1 MDDTNSILIEDLNNE
16 KNQNVIH
23 PLSDPQSHTPSSAS
37 SSASTSPKRKLPAP
51 LIIPPK
57 GNDKRKES
65 CKKVGG
71 DKKRG
76 GHDIEVEFLKQ
87 FNNPEFMRHQKA
99 KEEGKNTIEY
109 GATSDTTIDESHPVR
124 DVLKNKLSITGT
136 NVTNKSGNNIQ
147 FVLGN
152 IPEFKQIQS
161 ATEITPDFVTKLLNN
176 YLKKGNSIKPADML
190 VYKCKSSKKWLFFNI
205 MHIIKYIAE
214 KGIWRKIEKTGRY
227 KCDFK
232 NGTKKGTGQ
241 YLTHEHRGT
250 HNSDF
255 LGANG
260 NTGIKLINLLMDK
273 KYGIDYHSEDFQF

>member
-1 MDDTNSILIEDLNNE
+1 MDDTKNILIVDLNNE
-16 KNQNVIH
+16 QNQNDIH
-23 PLSDPQSHTPSSAS
+23 RPASA
-37 SSASTSPKRKLPAP
+37 SPKRKLPAP
-51 LIIPPK
+51 LIMPLK

-71 DKKRG
+71 DKKRV

-109 GATSDTTIDESHPVR
+109 GATSDTTIDDSHPVC
-124 DVLKNKLSITGT
+124 DVLKNKLNIPGM

-161 ATEITPDFVTKLLNN
+161 ATEITPEFVTKMLNN
-176 YLKKGNSIKPADML
+176 YLKKGNSSKPADML
-190 VYKCKSSKKWLFFNI
+190 VYKNTIGKKWLFFNI
-205 MHIIKYIAE
+205 MHVINYIAE
-214 KGIWRKIEKTGRY
+214 KGIWRKIEETGRY

-260 NTGIKLINLLMDK
+260 NTGIKLINLLMDE
-273 KYGIDYHSEDFQF
+273 KYGIKYHSEDFQF

>member
-1 MDDTNSILIEDLNNE
+1 MDDTNSIILSDLNNE
-16 KNQNVIH
+16 ENQNVIH
-23 PLSDPQSHTPSSAS
+23 PPAS
-37 SSASTSPKRKLPAP
+37 VSPKRKLPAP

-71 DKKRG
+71 EKKRA

-99 KEEGKNTIEY
+99 KEEGKSLIEY
-109 GATSDTTIDESHPVR
+109 GATSDTTIDESHPVCN
-124 DVLKNKLSITGT
+124 VLKDMLNITGV

-161 ATEITPDFVTKLLNN
+161 AVEITPDFVTKLLNN
-176 YLKKGNSIKPADML
+176 YLKKSNSSKPADML
-190 VYKCKSSKKWLFFNI
+190 VYKCKSSKKWIFFNI
-205 MHIIKYIAE
+205 IHVINYIAE
-214 KGIWRKIEKTGRY
+214 KGIWRKIEETGRY

-232 NGTKKGTGQ
+232 NGTKTGMGQ
-241 YLTHEHRGT
+241 YLTHEHRGGK

-260 NTGIKLINLLMDK
+260 NTGIKLIKLLMDK
-273 KYGIDYHSEDFQF
+273 KYGIKYHSEDFQF